1 MSLSQLHRWHWV
13 VISIVLG
20 LIFGTV
26 GTDVNSG
33 MARFTFGASGLA
45 DGSTA
50 MVTTTC
56 TENFQ
61 MSAQTALLI
70 GSLLAIAYNALRSLV
85 SARNSPS
92 PIIFG
97 ERVLP

>member
-1 MSLSQLHRWHWV
+1 MRTSPSCRGQE
-13 VISIVLG
+13 SVLAE
-20 LIFGTV
+20 LPSPRV
-26 GTDVNSG
+26 
-33 MARFTFGASGLA
+33 ACGLA
-45 DGSTA
+45 DSSTA
-50 MVTTTC
+50 MVTTTR

-85 SARNSPS
+85 SARNSPC